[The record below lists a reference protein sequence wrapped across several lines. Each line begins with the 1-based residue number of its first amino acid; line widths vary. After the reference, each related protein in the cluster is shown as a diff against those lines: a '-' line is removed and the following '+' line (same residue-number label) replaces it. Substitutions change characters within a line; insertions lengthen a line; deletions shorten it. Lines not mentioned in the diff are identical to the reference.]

1 MPEHGNPSPSVSLA
15 ACQQPLDHGIGIV
28 PATGERLVHHGQ
40 RELQKPGWPFLG
52 EVIGWIGKACARAK
66 TYAIMPANGSIV
78 QGPRPLHRRDEPIQG
93 EAQPVLPPALRQK
106 PELAKATKFV
116 A

>member
-1 MPEHGNPSPSVSLA
+1 MPEHGNASPSVSLA
-15 ACQQPLDHGIGIV
+15 ACQHPLDHGIGIV

-52 EVIGWIGKACARAK
+52 EVIGWIGKACTRAK
-66 TYAIMPANGSIV
+66 TYAIMPANGGIV
-78 QGPRPLHRRDEPIQG
+78 QGTGPLRRRDEPIQS
-93 EAQPVLPPALRQK
+93 EAQPVLPAALRLK
-106 PELAKATKFV
+106 PELAKPGKFI